1 VAGEVWESGRDPGKS
16 EAGRSESD
24 SLEPASQAGAR
35 GQSSYQVGHSEIS
48 IVDFY
53 EESVK

>member
-1 VAGEVWESGRDPGKS
+1 MAGEVWESGRDPGKS